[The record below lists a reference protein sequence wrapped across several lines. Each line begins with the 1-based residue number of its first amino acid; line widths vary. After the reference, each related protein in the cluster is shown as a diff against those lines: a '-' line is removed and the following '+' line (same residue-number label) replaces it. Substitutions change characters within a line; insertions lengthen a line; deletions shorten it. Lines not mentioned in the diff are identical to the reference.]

1 MVAQFEHRFANSR
14 SPLIPLNH
22 HSPDDRRSAMNIRV
36 FRPFCNTQ
44 RRGGRTNAA
53 AGNERVAPSI
63 DLSFTAHVGT
73 LLVGSVRLSPVR
85 IGQTKA
91 LLLGPLTVEPPFR
104 ERGVGQALIARA
116 CSAGPCH
123 HAGAGRSGTDFGRR
137 TGRWRLRRRFGTDPG
152 GIARRAGLRPEL
164 EKRRQFLHLRAE
176 PAQNCQPPRLLLA
189 N

>member
-1 MVAQFEHRFANSR
+1 
-14 SPLIPLNH
+14 
-22 HSPDDRRSAMNIRV
+22 MNIRV

-91 LLLGPLTVEPPFR
+91 LLLGPMPGPVDPARILVAELVDGAFD
-104 ERGVGQALIARA
+104 GV
-116 CSAGPCH
+116 SGP
-123 HAGAGRSGTDFGRR
+123 
-137 TGRWRLRRRFGTDPG
+137 
-152 GIARRAGLRPEL
+152 I
-164 EKRRQFLHLRAE
+164 RAE
-176 PAQNCQPPRLLLA
+176 
-189 N
+189 